1 MKQLKKSLTVS
12 TIAVCGIGWFAFTN
26 KAIDELKNIPS
37 HELHNLEDLSIANK
51 IKDGNSN
58 IHKEYE
64 RLVEEERLRLEELER
79 QRLERLEKIRLAKIE
94 EAKKLEHQRKVE
106 EERRKKEQ
114 QQLQVS
120 RGESKPTNNKVS
132 NWMTFNISYYGN
144 DCTGCSKVG
153 LTASGINVKNT
164 IYYKGYQVIA
174 SDNSVLPMGT
184 LIEIETPYGTI
195 KGIIADRGG
204 MIKGHKLDV
213 LVQSE
218 AHASKLGRHNSKV
231 RIIGKMNIK

>member
-12 TIAVCGIGWFAFTN
+12 TIAVCSIGWFAFTN
-26 KAIDELKNIPS
+26 KAIDELKNTPS
-37 HELHNLEDLSIANK
+37 HELHKLEGLSIANK

-58 IHKEYE
+58 IHKEYK

-94 EAKKLEHQRKVE
+94 EAKKLEQQRKI
-106 EERRKKEQ
+106 EERKKKEQ

-120 RGESKPTNNKVS
+120 RGESKHTNDKVS
-132 NWMTFNISYYGN
+132 NWMTFNVSYYGN
-144 DCTGCSKVG
+144 DCTGCSG
-153 LTASGINVKNT
+153 ITASGINVKNT

-174 SDNSVLPMGT
+174 SDNSILPMGT

-204 MIKGHKLDV
+204 MIKGYKLDV

-231 RIIGKMNIK
+231 RIVGSLK

>member
-26 KAIDELKNIPS
+26 KAIDELKNTPS
-37 HELHNLEDLSIANK
+37 HELHKLEDLSIGNK
-51 IKDGNSN
+51 IKDGNSK

-94 EAKKLEHQRKVE
+94 EVKKLEQQRKLE
-106 EERRKKEQ
+106 EERKKKEQ

-120 RGESKPTNNKVS
+120 RGKSEPANNKDS
-132 NWMTFNISYYGN
+132 NWMTFNVSYYGN
-144 DCTGCSKVG
+144 DCTGCSG
-153 LTASGINVKNT
+153 ITASGINVKNT

-174 SDNSVLPMGT
+174 SDNSILPMGT
-184 LIEIETPYGTI
+184 LIEIETPYGNI
-195 KGIIADRGG
+195 RGIIADRGG
-204 MIKGHKLDV
+204 AIKGYKLDV

-218 AHASKLGRHNSKV
+218 AHSSKLGRHNSKV